1 MTVAKLKPN
10 IFFVGAKD
18 YDRRL
23 FDELIP
29 LPDGTTYNAYLI
41 IGSNKTALIDSVD
54 GTKYY
59 ELEKN
64 LGKLKVKKIDYLVS
78 NHTEQDH
85 SESIVKLIQRFPEA
99 QIVTNTKGKE
109 HLMVHLHLPEEK
121 FLVKEEGETL
131 SLGDKTLEFINV
143 PWVHWPET
151 MITFARE
158 DKIMFT
164 CDLFGTHLAQ
174 SELFVTDEAKTYK
187 SAKRYYAEIMMPFR
201 KIIVKHIE
209 KLSNYNFD
217 TIAPSHGP
225 VHQNTNF
232 IINAYKDWISD
243 DVKNEV
249 VIPYV
254 SMHHSV
260 KEMVEY
266 LSDALIEKGIQVK
279 PYNLPV
285 TDIGELAMALVDA
298 ATIVIG
304 APAVLTGP
312 HPLAV
317 YATYLANALRPKAK
331 FASII
336 SSYGWKCQLKE
347 DLIAM
352 LTRIKPELLEP
363 VILRGKMTD
372 DGKKL
377 LDKLAESIYQKHK
390 SLGIID

>member
-1 MTVAKLKPN
+1 MAIAEIKPN

-23 FDELIP
+23 FDEIIP
-29 LPDGTTYNAYLI
+29 LPDGTTYNSYLV
-41 IGSNKTALIDSVD
+41 IGSKKTALIDAVD

-59 ELEKN
+59 ELERN
-64 LGKLKVKKIDYLVS
+64 LAKLKVKEIDYLIS

-85 SESIVKLIQRFPEA
+85 SESIVQLAQKYPKA
-99 QIVTNTKGKE
+99 QIVTNAKGKE
-109 HLMVHLHLPEEK
+109 YLMVHLHLPEEK
-121 FLVKEEGETL
+121 FLVKEDGETL
-131 SLGDKTLEFINV
+131 SLGDKTLEFINA

-151 MITFARE
+151 MLTYVKE
-158 DKIMFT
+158 DKLIFT

-174 SELFVTDEAKTYK
+174 SDPFVIDEAKTYE

-201 KIIVKHIE
+201 KLIVKHIE
-209 KLSNYNFD
+209 KLSKYDFD
-217 TIAPSHGP
+217 MIAPSHGP
-225 VHQNTNF
+225 VHQNPDF

-266 LSDALIEKGIQVK
+266 LTDVLTEKRIHVK
-279 PYNLPV
+279 PFNLTV
-285 TDIGELAMALVDA
+285 TDIGELAMALVDT

-336 SSYGWKCQLKE
+336 ASYGWKCQLKE

-352 LTRIKPELLEP
+352 LTRINPELLDP
-363 VILRGKMTD
+363 VIIRGKMTEE
-372 DGKKL
+372 GKKL
-377 LDKLAESIYQKHK
+377 LDNLAESIYQKHK
-390 SLGIID
+390 SLGLIS